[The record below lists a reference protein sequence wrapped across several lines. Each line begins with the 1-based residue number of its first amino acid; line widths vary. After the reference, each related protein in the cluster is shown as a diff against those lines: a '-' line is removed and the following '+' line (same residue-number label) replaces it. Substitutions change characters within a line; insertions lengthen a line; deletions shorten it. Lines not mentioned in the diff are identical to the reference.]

1 MQRYASVLAD
11 AGALEVAV
19 ADDAQEAEALM
30 AGRRA
35 LHAALELK
43 GPHFTEDVCVP
54 VRRLA
59 DLIRTG
65 HRLGAEHGV
74 DVTLSGHGGDGNL
87 HPCFF
92 FTLDDPDSRRRAEA
106 AFDGLVREALA
117 MGGTITGEHGVGSL
131 KAKWLPARAG
141 RGRDGPAASG
151 QGGLRPARD
160 HEPGQGPLSVPRPAG
175 RNGP

>member
-1 MQRYASVLAD
+1 
-11 AGALEVAV
+11 
-19 ADDAQEAEALM
+19 M

-35 LHAALELK
+35 LHAAQELK

-54 VRRLA
+54 IRRLA
-59 DLIRTG
+59 DLIRAG

-92 FTLDDPDSRRRAEA
+92 FRLDDPDSRRRAEA

-131 KAKWLPARAG
+131 KAKWLPLELGEAEMTRQRAVKAVFDPLG
-141 RGRDGPAASG
+141 IMN
-151 QGGLRPARD
+151 
-160 HEPGQGPLSVPRPAG
+160 PGKVL
-175 RNGP
+175 